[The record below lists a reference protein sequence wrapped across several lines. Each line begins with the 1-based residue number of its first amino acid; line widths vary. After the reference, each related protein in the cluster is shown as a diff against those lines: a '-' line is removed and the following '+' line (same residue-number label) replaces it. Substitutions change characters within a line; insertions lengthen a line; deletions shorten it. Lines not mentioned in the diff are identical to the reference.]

1 LPSVPH
7 LAVTA
12 PAVHNHANTEE
23 DAPVAITAPLAY
35 APTLPGAQPPYRH
48 AAYGST
54 VKRAPLRPPI
64 RLAHTL
70 SEVTGPNFADGWGG
84 ANQVDL
90 TRQHKGAPLG
100 ERMILAGS
108 VRDQD
113 GKPVANTLVELWQC
127 NSSGRYT
134 HARDQHDA
142 PLDPNFT
149 GAGQVLTD
157 AEGAYRFLT
166 IKPGAYPWRNTYNS
180 WRPAHIHLSVF
191 GPAFATRL
199 ITQMYFP
206 GDPLLD
212 LDPIFQSTADA
223 EARARL
229 ISRYDPNLSEAEYA
243 LGYRFDI
250 VLRGRAATPM
260 EA

>member
-1 LPSVPH
+1 M
-7 LAVTA
+7 T
-12 PAVHNHANTEE
+12 N
-23 DAPVAITAPLAY
+23 TAPLPY
-35 APTLPGAQPPYRH
+35 ARPLPGEQPPSLH

-54 VKRAPLRPPI
+54 VKRAPRRPP
-64 RLAHTL
+64 LPLDHTL
-70 SEVTGPNFADGWGG
+70 SEVTGPSFADGWAGPD
-84 ANQVDL
+84 AADL

-113 GKPVANTLVELWQC
+113 GKPVANTLIELWQC
-127 NSSGRYT
+127 NSAGRYI

-142 PLDPNFT
+142 PLDPNFS
-149 GAGQVLTD
+149 GAGQVLTN
-157 AEGAYRFLT
+157 ERGEYRFLT
-166 IKPGAYPWRNTYNS
+166 IKPGAYPWRNTHNS

-199 ITQMYFP
+199 VTQMYFP
-206 GDPLLD
+206 GDPLLV

-223 EARARL
+223 AARERL
-229 ISRYDPNLSEAEYA
+229 ISRYDPLLSEAEYA

-250 VLRGRAATPM
+250 VLRGRSATPM